1 MQRFLNLLSGLSD
14 IILPRSCPTCGG
26 ALPFGGGRAI
36 CETCLE
42 ALERTLPPW
51 CPVCGKPFRSEFT
64 LSYSP
69 DHLCAECR
77 EWPPGF
83 DGARALGPYDGAL
96 RNLVHLIK
104 YHGYTSLAA
113 ELGVELSQRARQEFP
128 GAADA
133 GDGLITFVP
142 IARDRWKE
150 RGFDQARLLAQSTAG
165 RLGVAFAPTLERRA
179 PSAPQTR
186 LTAKRRRKILR
197 GVFSSLNPPASEGKR
212 VILIDDV
219 LTTGSTASACAREL
233 KIAGA
238 LSVSVLTIC
247 LTVIKGIQNLIFY
260 LC

>member
-1 MQRFLNLLSGLSD
+1 MRRRATLRGRQSHMRNL
-14 IILPRSCPTCGG
+14 
-26 ALPFGGGRAI
+26 
-36 CETCLE
+36 
-42 ALERTLPPW
+42 
-51 CPVCGKPFRSEFT
+51 
-64 LSYSP
+64 
-69 DHLCAECR
+69 
-77 EWPPGF
+77 PG
-83 DGARALGPYDGAL
+83 GARADLAPLVPRMRKTVPLGIHPL
-96 RNLVHLIK
+96 L
-104 YHGYTSLAA
+104 
-113 ELGVELSQRARQEFP
+113 FP
-128 GAADA
+128 GPPLRRVPQMAAGFRWGPRPGPLRWRPSRSGSSDQIPRLHLPCRRA
-133 GDGLITFVP
+133 GGRTQPAGPAGISRRRRCGRRIDNVRSHRPET
-142 IARDRWKE
+142 WKE

-186 LTAKRRRKILR
+186 LTAKRRRKNLR

-247 LTVIKGIQNLIFY
+247 HTVIKGIQNLIFY